1 MIERTGVGRRK
12 FPPPPRSLMMLAQ
25 ISMQRFGSSAGEQGL
40 QHHVL
45 AAACREMLAI
55 GFTL

>member
-1 MIERTGVGRRK
+1 
-12 FPPPPRSLMMLAQ
+12 MMLAQ

-55 GFTL
+55 DFTL